1 MDWIERENNLLASYA
16 VFASKSRGR
25 RYPEEVH
32 PFRSPFHRD
41 RDRILHSAAFRRLKF
56 KTQVFI
62 FHEGDYYR
70 TRLTHTLE
78 VSQIA
83 RTIAV
88 ALGLNEVLTETIALV
103 HDLGHTPFGHAGEWI
118 LDEMMASEGG
128 FEHNLHALRIVDSLE
143 KRYVEFP
150 GLNLSWEVRE
160 AIAKHSKLYN
170 ERVQLH
176 EEFGVNVPS
185 LEAQVVEVADEI
197 AYDTHDLD
205 DALASG
211 LISFEDVKD
220 LKSWCMAEE
229 TIPDEARQDRDLY
242 RHYVVRTIINL
253 WVTDAIKTLQQAIE
267 YNRIVT
273 VDDVRSLGRRL
284 VCFSPRIQEAMQELK
299 GFLHKRVYSHPEVL
313 KRAENS
319 QTVLRELF
327 EAFLKRPNLLPE
339 HFYIRIKGEGLKRVI
354 CDYIAGMTDRYALNE
369 HEKVRQQYKE
379 I

>member
-1 MDWIERENNLLASYA
+1 MDWIEREDKLLASYA

-25 RYPEEVH
+25 RYPEEIH

-41 RDRILHSAAFRRLKF
+41 RDRILHSAAFRRLKY

-103 HDLGHTPFGHAGEWI
+103 HDLGHTPFGHAGEWA
-118 LDEMMASEGG
+118 LNEMMEAEGG
-128 FEHNLHALRIVDSLE
+128 FEHNLQALRIVDYLE
-143 KRYVEFP
+143 KRYIGFP

-160 AIAKHSKLYN
+160 AIAKHSKRYR
-170 ERVQLH
+170 EKVELH
-176 EEFGVNVPS
+176 DEFGLNAPS
-185 LEAQVVEVADEI
+185 LEAQVVESSDEI

-220 LKSWCMAEE
+220 LEVWQIAERL
-229 TIPDEARQDRDLY
+229 IPKDARQDRELY
-242 RHYVVRTIINL
+242 RHYIVRTIINL

-267 YNRIVT
+267 YNRIVK
-273 VDDVRSLGRRL
+273 VDDIRSLGDRL
-284 VCFSPRIQEAMQELK
+284 TCFSQDTQRVMQELK
-299 GFLHKRVYSHPEVL
+299 EFLHNRVYAHPEVL
-313 KRAENS
+313 RRAQDS
-319 QTVLRELF
+319 QYILRELF
-327 EAFLKRPNLLPE
+327 KTFLERPDLLPA
-339 HFYIRIKGEGLKRVI
+339 HFYARIEREGIRRVI

-369 HEKVRQQYKE
+369 YEKIRKQYKK